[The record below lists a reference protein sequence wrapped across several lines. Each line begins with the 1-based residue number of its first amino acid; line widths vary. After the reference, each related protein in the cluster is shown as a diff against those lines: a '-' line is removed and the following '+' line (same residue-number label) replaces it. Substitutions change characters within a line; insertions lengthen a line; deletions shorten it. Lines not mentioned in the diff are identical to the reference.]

1 MLSFSLF
8 LVDITLVGFISL
20 YALRFFDFISVLERY
35 VLFVIL
41 FCATII
47 FTAYSLSIFK
57 LLSAHNFIIFHF
69 LIFCLIFFIK
79 HPQKTALRYQ
89 SILGPLRESAGIKN
103 NPLVFVLLSGFC
115 IFLITSFISGLMVPP
130 NNWDGMSYHL
140 SRVGY
145 WLQNRT
151 LGTYVTQ
158 DTRQLYLLPNAE
170 ILVLWTMAFLKMDIL
185 AFMPQYISYL
195 AIFILVF
202 LFSRFLEFKP
212 APALFAAL
220 LWSSVTE
227 IMLEATSVQNDLVV
241 TFFMLAGVY
250 FFLKGLKNCAKSYL
264 FASAIALGLSLGT
277 KATSLFV
284 FPGLLLSGFLIIFCY
299 SGQRSKLFFHWFIY
313 VFFSF
318 LLFGSYIYFQNFMSY
333 GFFLGPKAI
342 LEKHST
348 FSLVNAVNNL
358 IHIGKR
364 FFDTSGLTFLKI
376 PHFYK
381 GVSFHEDSAGYGLV
395 WVGLILPAAVYCLF
409 KTRNIKKWFLLSCG
423 FSFLFF
429 FSASLIEDPWMFRL
443 LIPFTAFVVP
453 LTATFYQP
461 TLGLNKKSK
470 FHFIYLLIFVIFSLI
485 QTLTV
490 AFCNPSKPI
499 YVLPSLQERKVF
511 KNYLSFFQMDPFE
524 KRYLP
529 FSDLKLSEMAIFQ
542 KLDEVSRGSD
552 KIAIISSG
560 TDWDYPAFGASLQR
574 QVFPIIYSTPQD
586 VIEQLENYDVDYL
599 LIFGPI
605 QKFENFNAD
614 LSSLIEFFIEK
625 KDLVKLILQ
634 NKSIYL
640 FDVRNLR

>member
-8 LVDITLVGFISL
+8 LVDIILVGFISL
-20 YALRFFDFISVLERY
+20 YVLRFFDFFSVLERY
-35 VLFVIL
+35 ILFVIL

-57 LLSAHNFIIFHF
+57 LISAHNFIIFHF
-69 LIFCLIFFIK
+69 IFFCLIFFIK
-79 HPQKTALRYQ
+79 HPQKTVLPYQ
-89 SILGPLRESAGIKN
+89 PILGPLRESIGIKN
-103 NPLVFVLLSGFC
+103 NPLIAVLVACLG
-115 IFLITSFISGLMVPP
+115 IFLLASFISGIMVPP

-145 WLQNRT
+145 WLQNKS
-151 LGTYVTQ
+151 LGIYVTQ

-170 ILVLWTMAFLKMDIL
+170 ILILWSMAFLKMDLL
-185 AFMPQYISYL
+185 AFMPQYISYI
-195 AIFILVF
+195 AIFVLVF
-202 LFSRFLEFKP
+202 LFSRFLEFKK

-227 IMLEATSVQNDLVV
+227 TMLEATSVQNDLVV
-241 TFFMLAGVY
+241 TFFMFAGVY

-284 FPGLLLSGFLIIFCY
+284 FPGLLLSGFLIIFY
-299 SGQRSKLFFHWFIY
+299 HSGRRSKLFFYWFIY

-318 LLFGSYIYFQNFMSY
+318 LLFGSYMYFQNFMSY

-348 FSLVNAVNNL
+348 FSVVNAANNL

-376 PHFYK
+376 PHFYQ

-395 WVGLILPAAVYCLF
+395 WVGLILPAAIYCLF
-409 KTRNIKKWFLLSCG
+409 KTRSMKKWLVLSCG
-423 FSFLFF
+423 SSFLFF
-429 FSASLIEDPWMFRL
+429 FSASLLKDPWIFRL

-453 LTATFYQP
+453 LSACFYQP
-461 TLGLNKKSK
+461 TPGLNAKSK
-470 FHFIYLLIFVIFSLI
+470 FHFIYLLIFVIFSVI

-511 KNYLSFFQMDPFE
+511 KNYLSFFQMDSYE

-529 FSDLKLSEMAIFQ
+529 FSDLKLSEMAIYH

-574 QVFPIIYSTPQD
+574 HVFPIIYSTPQD
-586 VIEQLENYDVDYL
+586 VIEQLENHHVDYL

-614 LSSLIEFFIEK
+614 LSHLIALFIEK
-625 KDLVKLILQ
+625 KNLVKFILQ

-640 FDVRNLR
+640 FDVRSLR